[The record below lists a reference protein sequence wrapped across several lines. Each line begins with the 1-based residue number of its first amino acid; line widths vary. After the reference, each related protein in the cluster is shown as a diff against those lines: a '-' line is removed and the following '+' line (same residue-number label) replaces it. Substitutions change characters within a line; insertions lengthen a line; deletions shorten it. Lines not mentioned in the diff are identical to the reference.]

1 FVARQRGIL
10 SKTACSVFVLRKFKL
25 TQERNQESLTLT
37 RFPAALISPAEMPR
51 RSWRPAV
58 GAMAQADV
66 IHALCDVPPAA
77 IPRRAEKAADAARE
91 KGSQE

>member
-1 FVARQRGIL
+1 
-10 SKTACSVFVLRKFKL
+10 
-25 TQERNQESLTLT
+25 
-37 RFPAALISPAEMPR
+37 MPR

-77 IPRRAEKAADAARE
+77 IPRRAEKAANAARE